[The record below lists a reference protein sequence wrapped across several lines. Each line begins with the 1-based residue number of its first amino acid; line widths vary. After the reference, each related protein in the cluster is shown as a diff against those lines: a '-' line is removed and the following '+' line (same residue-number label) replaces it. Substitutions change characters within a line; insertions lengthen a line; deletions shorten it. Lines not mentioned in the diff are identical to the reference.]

1 MVLKKPYAFLI
12 RHFKLIHLLICI
24 PLVYLLIRTG
34 AIANFLNSYVSANY
48 YTSEINLAGTY
59 INYFMYL
66 AILLV
71 LLLVLTIFFLMRQ
84 KKKDTRYYLFFLF
97 YYILLFSTNY

>member
-1 MVLKKPYAFLI
+1 MIIARIGGNKMVLKKPYAFLI

-34 AIANFLNSYVSANY
+34 AISNFLNAYVGANY
-48 YTSEINLAGTY
+48 YTSETNLAGTY

-66 AILLV
+66 AILLI
-71 LLLVLTIFFLMRQ
+71 LLLVLTIFFLMKQ
-84 KKKDTRYYLFFLF
+84 KKKDTRY
-97 YYILLFSTNY
+97 